1 MKNHKKKSKV
11 CEKPD
16 FGSESRLRVGKVLA
30 PYNAR
35 PKMIPLIKRAKRMW
49 FSKYLIFPKSNN
61 KRMYKI
67 NKNNFFGFFGPDKD

>member
-1 MKNHKKKSKV
+1 MSKV

-35 PKMIPLIKRAKRMW
+35 PKTILLIKYAKVMW
-49 FSKYLIFPKSNN
+49 FFKIFIFPK
-61 KRMYKI
+61 K
-67 NKNNFFGFFGPDKD
+67 